1 MENDQSRN
9 SFNQRNYNSSLT
21 SISKL
26 KCAMNPFKLGG
37 DEGGSQGNK
46 IPRPFSHK
54 TKSNINF

>member
-21 SISKL
+21 TLSKL

-37 DEGGSQGNK
+37 GGQGNK
-46 IPRPFSHK
+46 KPRPFSHK
-54 TKSNINF
+54 TKSNTNF